1 MQAFVELAED
11 AEAALRDI
19 QDALRDAEDASDAID
34 ALDARITD
42 GSPIFN
48 SAVAASEAATT
59 QADAQA
65 ALSQLTSF

>member
-1 MQAFVELAED
+1 MQAFIDLAED
-11 AEAALRDI
+11 ADDALTAI
-19 QDALRDAEDASDAID
+19 QNALRDAEDASDAID
-34 ALDARITD
+34 ALDARIED
-42 GSPIFN
+42 GTPNFN